1 MSFFNKIKSD
11 ITFIEGLVKSKNFD
25 EVKDKVKQQYE
36 NDKKFLKE
44 IGNNIKEKTNI
55 VQNKIENDIVFVKK
69 MTEVESITD
78 VVDNI
83 KEQVET
89 DKEFVKDITGVD
101 IQNIEDKV
109 VDIIKTPITPII
121 DEYDRLYRAFIVFNI
136 LLYLFDTKLFFIFWI
151 SYAVYKFY

>member
-121 DEYDRLYRAFIVFNI
+121 DEYDRLYRAFIVFVSV
-136 LLYLFDTKLFFIFWI
+136 LL
-151 SYAVYKFY
+151 